1 MVGSDSFR
9 PTKRRERYLPMT
21 IMKIGVLIKQ
31 VPDTETKIRIKPDGS
46 GVGMDGVKLILNP
59 YDEFA
64 IEEALKTKEKI
75 GGEVVLVSLGPARVA
90 EALRTGLAMGADRA
104 LHIDDGGI
112 ALDSFVT
119 AKILAE
125 VLRQEAFDL
134 LFCGKQA
141 IDDDAAQ
148 VPPMIAELLN
158 IPQVMV
164 IEKFELSEDKKGAT
178 VHRRIGGGAK
188 EVYAVI
194 FPAIFG
200 CEKGLNS
207 PRYASLP
214 GIMKAKTKPITLLK
228 ATELMGDARPRTV
241 NLNYRL
247 PPERKAGRILQGEP
261 GEVVKELVRLLR
273 EEAKVI

>member
-1 MVGSDSFR
+1 
-9 PTKRRERYLPMT
+9 
-21 IMKIGVLIKQ
+21 MKIVVLIKQ
-31 VPDTETKIRIKPDGS
+31 VPDTETKIRIKADGS
-46 GVGMDGVKLILNP
+46 GIETDGIKPIVNP

-64 IEEALKTKEKI
+64 VEEALKTKEKLPA
-75 GGEVVLVSLGPARVA
+75 GSAEVILLNLGPARAVD
-90 EALRTGLAMGADRA
+90 ALRTGLAMGADRA
-104 LHIDDGGI
+104 IHLDDGGI
-112 ALDSFVT
+112 PLDPFVAAT
-119 AKILAE
+119 LLAQVIQKE
-125 VLRQEAFDL
+125 NPAVI
-134 LFCGKQA
+134 FCGKQA

-164 IEKFELSEDKKGAT
+164 IEKFELKADHSGAM
-178 VHRRIGGGAK
+178 VHRRVGGGTK
-188 EVYAVI
+188 EVYDVP

-214 GIMKAKTKPITLLK
+214 GIMKAKTKPVTTLRAADLVGEAK
-228 ATELMGDARPRTV
+228 PKTTNVR
-241 NLNYRL
+241 YRL
-247 PPERKAGRILQGEP
+247 PPERKAGRMLQGEP